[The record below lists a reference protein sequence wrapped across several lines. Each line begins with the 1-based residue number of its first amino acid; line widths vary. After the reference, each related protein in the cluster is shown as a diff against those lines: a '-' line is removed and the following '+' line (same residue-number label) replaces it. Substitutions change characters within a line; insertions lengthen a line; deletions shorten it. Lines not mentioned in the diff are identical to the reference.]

1 MNDTDLQGQVVAYQ
15 TLIDQQKTLL
25 LSTVNAQGEAEAS
38 YAPYVRDE
46 DGVFYI
52 YVSELASHTQNMLQ
66 KHHASILII
75 RSEKDSKN
83 IFARERVTFQ
93 CKVLEV
99 LVNSEN
105 YARQLLNMEQQLG
118 ETMALLRSLPD
129 FHLLALKPVSGKYIA
144 GFGKAYSIG
153 LGRLSKNISIVID

>member
-75 RSEKDSKN
+75 RSEKDSN
-83 IFARERVTFQ
+83 NLFARERAAFQ
-93 CKVLEV
+93 CKVVEIQAD
-99 LVNSEN
+99 NEI
-105 YARQLLNMEQQLG
+105 YKHQLLAMRQQLG
-118 ETMALLRSLPD
+118 GTVELLQKLLGFR
-129 FHLLALKPVSGKYIA
+129 LLALSPVNGKYIA
-144 GFGKAYSIG
+144 GFGQAY
-153 LGRLSKNISIVID
+153 LIDLVSDSVCE